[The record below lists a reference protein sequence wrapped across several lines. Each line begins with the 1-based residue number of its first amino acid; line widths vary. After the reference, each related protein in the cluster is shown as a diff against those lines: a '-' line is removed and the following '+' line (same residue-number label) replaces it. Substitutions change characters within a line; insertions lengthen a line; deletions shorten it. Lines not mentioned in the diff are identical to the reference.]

1 VQVLENSSLQATSF
15 RIGQISGPVSSGY
28 WATTDWVALLTK
40 SSIAMGSFPDSAG
53 TASWIPFTA
62 VSDAITDTLFYHN
75 IPPLALNVVHPR
87 PAKWTSIVSAIRD
100 AVKETTKAASEAD
113 LPLIPFSQWYA
124 QLEAAAQTASEKTLQ
139 DVVCV
144 LNVLNPTSPSTNRS
158 L

>member
-1 VQVLENSSLQATSF
+1 VQVLENSGLQATSF

-40 SSIAMGSFPDSAG
+40 SSVAMGSFPNLAG

-62 VSDAITDTLFYHN
+62 VSDAITDTLFHHN

-87 PAKWTSIVSAIRD
+87 PAKWTSIISAIRD
-100 AVKETTKAASEAD
+100 AVKETTKAVTEAD

-124 QLEAAAQTASEKTLQ
+124 ELEVAAQTASEKTLQ
-139 DVVCV
+139 DMVCV
-144 LNVLNPTSPSTNRS
+144 LNVLDPLRPLTNLS